1 MNTKVYTDNIEQI
14 LQKCWNENNSVNK
27 VNFKTKNTNT
37 NTNTTP
43 FAMKS
48 FQTMYNQF
56 LYKQSLRKKTPQQ
69 KYDDIH
75 LIKSFEDLD
84 KFNEKSVTIDDDN

>member
-14 LQKCWNENNSVNK
+14 LQKCWNQNNSANK
-27 VNFKTKNTNT
+27 VNFKNTT
-37 NTNTTP
+37 TTTTTNTTP

-56 LYKQSLRKKTPQQ
+56 LYKQSLRKKTPE
-69 KYDDIH
+69 KKNDDIH

-84 KFNEKSVTIDDDN
+84 KLNEKSASIDDDN